1 MYTTASSHRLHRRRD
16 SAVSIQDHRPNARST
31 LPHTPTRNPPSEARV
46 DDPRPP
52 TTDDTTENGHQASI
66 LVVEDEP
73 RSQRIIAR
81 LLRQRGYRV
90 DVAGTANEALQLIE
104 DNAYDITL
112 VDYHLPDLMGHE
124 LVEQVRI
131 IEPLME
137 FVGMSGYGNTAVA
150 QNLMNAGACDFFD
163 KHYLQD
169 NRFHAVIEKAIRK
182 RAWQSDDA
190 RRRRRVDQAGRG
202 GTFAE
207 LYGNSAP
214 MLNIKDDIRMVG
226 PRLTMPVLI
235 LGPSGAGKE
244 RVAHAVHRASGVAG
258 QFVACNVAEIPESL
272 FEGELFGHT
281 KGAFT
286 SAERDSVGLFEQAN
300 GGTLFLDEIG
310 LLPMNLQGKLL
321 RVLNERKFRKVGGN
335 RHQKFTGRVLCATN
349 EDLNA
354 LVQEN
359 RFREDLLYR
368 INSFVIKVP
377 DLNARLEDIPH
388 LAYYFIEQLNDEWK
402 LEPAIS
408 TVEPE
413 VWRTLQNHNWRA
425 NNVRELRNVM
435 SQAAMRAADEA
446 SLRSGDPGR
455 PVSIRVDHLPTH
467 LLNEADRPV
476 NSTSLETPNGTL
488 QPGNAFSFPSTLF
501 DMSRKDAKAEV
512 VDTFERIYVQALLE
526 RHDYNVTHAAR
537 AADMQRPNFK
547 RLMNRVGVKVPRGDG

>member
-1 MYTTASSHRLHRRRD
+1 
-16 SAVSIQDHRPNARST
+16 
-31 LPHTPTRNPPSEARV
+31 V
-46 DDPRPP
+46 DDPRQAHAEDPS
-52 TTDDTTENGHQASI
+52 EQGRRASI

-81 LLRQRGYRV
+81 LLQQRGYEV
-90 DVAGTANEALQLIE
+90 DVAGTANEALRLIE
-104 DNAYDITL
+104 DNAYDVTL
-112 VDYHLPDLMGHE
+112 VDYQLPDLMGHE
-124 LVEQVRI
+124 LVEQARI
-131 IEPLME
+131 VEPLME
-137 FVGMSGYGNTAVA
+137 FVGMSGYGNPAVA
-150 QNLMNAGACDFFD
+150 QNLMNAGANDFFD
-163 KHYLQD
+163 KHFLQD
-169 NRFHAVIEKAIRK
+169 TRFHAVVEKAIRK
-182 RAWQSDDA
+182 RAWQSEDA

-202 GTFAE
+202 GAFAE

-214 MLNIKDDIRMVG
+214 MLRVKDDIRMVG
-226 PRLTMPVLI
+226 PRLGMPVLI

-244 RVAHAVHRASGVAG
+244 RVAHAVHRASGVEGA
-258 QFVACNVAEIPESL
+258 FVACNVAEIPESL

-286 SAERDSVGLFEQAN
+286 SAERESTGLVEEAN

-321 RVLNERKFRKVGGN
+321 RVLNERKFRKIGGN
-335 RHQKFTGRVLCATN
+335 RHKQFTGRVVCATN
-349 EDLNA
+349 EDLEA
-354 LVQEN
+354 LVREG

-368 INSFVIKVP
+368 INSFVIRVP
-377 DLNARLEDIPH
+377 TLNDRLEDIPH

-402 LEPAIS
+402 LDPAIS

-413 VWRTLQNHNWRA
+413 VWRTLQGHDWTA

-446 SLRSGDPGR
+446 SLRSGDPSR
-455 PVSIRVDHLPTH
+455 PVSIRVDHLPSH
-467 LLNEADRPV
+467 LIDEAERPV
-476 NSTSLETPNGTL
+476 VAAPAESSTGTI
-488 QPGNAFSFPSTLF
+488 QPTNAFSFPGDLF
-501 DMSRKDAKAEV
+501 DMSRKDAKKEV
-512 VDTFERIYVQALLE
+512 VDTFERLYVQALLE